1 MATVKVYPSTIH
13 RGEIGAVTYRPEK
26 ITIPA
31 TRVPS
36 GFIRVKHPFWEG
48 VGSILNV
55 GGKHNAFRKYTKG
68 NIISD
73 MEEDWR
79 MVGVSV
85 RESMNSFKKSR

>member
-13 RGEIGAVTYRPEK
+13 RVGIGAVTYRPEK
-26 ITIPA
+26 ITIHI

-48 VGSILNV
+48 VGSILNI
-55 GGKHNAFRKYTKG
+55 GGKHNAFKRFTKG
-68 NIISD
+68 NTVSD
-73 MEEDWR
+73 MEQDWR

-85 RESMNSFKKSR
+85 RESMNSFK